1 MRPPMRRAAALAA
14 VFLTAGASGGAG
26 LAHADNPADEP
37 PFGGESPPPLVRPPS
52 LAKPPQGFRLSARRA
67 IRLARGTSV
76 VRDQRAANGR
86 LRPRALER
94 GRSQWQIEFFDR
106 SGTQVAQVVIADRT
120 GTVLQAWQGTQ
131 VTVKLARG
139 YSGAVA
145 QHVNAPYVW
154 LPLCALFVL
163 PFFDPRRP
171 FRVLHL
177 DLAVL
182 LALGVSLY
190 FFNRAN
196 IDASVALTYPVL
208 GYVFLRGLAVG
219 LRPRERSGPLVPL
232 IPIRWL
238 AIAAV
243 LLACGRIALNVTDSH
258 VIDIGAAGV
267 VGADRVE
274 HGQSLYDGGFSEG
287 LPIRGDVYGP
297 FDYIAYVP
305 FEAAFPFHGSWD
317 SLPAAHAAAIAF
329 DLLTALGLLALAR
342 RLRAGPDGRALGVA
356 LAFAWL
362 AYPFTLYTMNA
373 NANDSLV
380 AATVVWALVALG
392 RPALRG
398 VLTALGA
405 AAKFGPAAIAPL
417 LATGTGERRW
427 RSAFVFALAFCAV
440 IAALFAPFIPGG
452 GIHDLYDR
460 TLGYQASRSSPFSV
474 WGLAPSLDFL
484 RAWVRGAA
492 IALAIGVAIWPRMKS
507 PAQVAALAAA
517 VIVAIQVGATHWF
530 YFYAVWFVPPLL
542 AASFAAQRVVAPAR
556 EPRRAPA
563 IRPVAS
569 PGARA
574 AAS

>member
-1 MRPPMRRAAALAA
+1 MPAVRRGSSILFLAAALAA
-14 VFLTAGASGGAG
+14 ALPAGAR
-26 LAHADNPADEP
+26 ADNPANEP
-37 PFGGESPPPLVRPPS
+37 PFGGEMPPPLVRPPS
-52 LAKPPQGFRLSARRA
+52 EAKPPPGFRLSGERAAR
-67 IRLARGTSV
+67 IARGTTV
-76 VRDQRAANGR
+76 AREERAAEGP
-86 LRPRALER
+86 LRARVLER
-94 GRSQWQIEFFDR
+94 GRSEWQVELFDR
-106 SGTQVAQVVIADRT
+106 DGTQVAQVLIADRS
-120 GTVLQAWQGTQ
+120 GRVLEAWRGPQ

-154 LPLCALFVL
+154 LPLCLLFAL

-171 FRVLHL
+171 FRILHL

-182 LALGVSLY
+182 LGLGVSLY

-208 GYVFLRGLAVG
+208 GYVFLRGLAIG

-232 IPIRWL
+232 VPIRWL

-243 LLACGRIALNVTDSH
+243 ALAGGRIALNVTDSH
-258 VIDIGAAGV
+258 VIDIGVGGV
-267 VGADRVE
+267 VGADRIE
-274 HGQSLYDGGFSEG
+274 HGEPLYEGGFSEG
-287 LPIRGDVYGP
+287 IPIRGDVYGP
-297 FDYIAYVP
+297 FNYLAYVP
-305 FEAAFPFHGSWD
+305 FEAALPFHGEWD

-329 DLLTALGLLALAR
+329 DLLTALGLLALGR
-342 RLRAGPDGRALGVA
+342 RLRAGPEGRAVGVA

-373 NANDSLV
+373 NANDSLI
-380 AATVVWALVALG
+380 AASVVWALVALG
-392 RPALRG
+392 SPVGRG
-398 VLTALGA
+398 VFVALGA
-405 AAKFGPAAIAPL
+405 AAKFGTAALAPL
-417 LATGTGERRW
+417 FATATGERRW
-427 RSAFVFALAFCAV
+427 RSAILFTVAFCAV
-440 IAALFAPFIPGG
+440 VAAVFAPFIPSG
-452 GIHDLYDR
+452 GIHELYDR

-484 RAWVRGAA
+484 RGWVRAG
-492 IALAIGVAIWPRMKS
+492 AIGFALLVGVWPRKKS

-542 AASFAAQRVVAPAR
+542 AAAFAGQPAVAPAR

-563 IRPVAS
+563 ITPAAS
-569 PGARA
+569 EAARA